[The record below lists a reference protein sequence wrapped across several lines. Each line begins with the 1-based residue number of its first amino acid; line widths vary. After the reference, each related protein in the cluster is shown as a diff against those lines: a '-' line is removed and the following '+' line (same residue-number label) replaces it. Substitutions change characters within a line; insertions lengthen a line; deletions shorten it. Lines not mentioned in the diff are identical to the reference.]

1 MGSGRCG
8 VGLRCVR
15 RRLWML
21 LRCGFSFLLMRR
33 CRRFGFLRV
42 RRLRMFLGWFSFLR
56 VSPLRMLLPVFL
68 ACRKRRQSSP
78 KGKVVRSMEIAYFMN
93 FTSNGDTRKPI
104 ASWRVNLC

>member
-42 RRLRMFLGWFSFLR
+42 RRLRMFLRGFGLLRVPAFRVFFLR
-56 VSPLRMLLPVFL
+56 FFL
-68 ACRKRRQSSP
+68 AAVNGS
-78 KGKVVRSMEIAYFMN
+78 RSAQKE
-93 FTSNGDTRKPI
+93 K
-104 ASWRVNLC
+104 